1 MSKLFTPSSTDLGNM
16 IKAAEAKCAADLE
29 RRRAAGPADGWTLDE
44 QREQIRAEVQAA
56 EDLGADLLPAGFA
69 GAPAPAPA
77 APQLKTFRCTRNDPY
92 RHACAGRDNL
102 AARQGYPV
110 EAVDRAAALREMRRD
125 FPGDVYGFTATEW
138 DEERGGPA
146 DPATGR

>member
-16 IKAAEAKCAADLE
+16 IRAAEAKCAADLE
-29 RRRAAGPADGWTLDE
+29 RQAATPAAGWTLDQ
-44 QREQIRAEVQAA
+44 QREQIAAEVQAA
-56 EDLGADLLPAGFA
+56 HDLGASLLPPGFA
-69 GAPAPAPA
+69 GAAAPAPA
-77 APQLKTFRCTRNDPY
+77 AQLKMFRCTRNSPY

-138 DEERGGPA
+138 DEERGAPV